1 MQQKPGK
8 AACLSMG
15 TIEKEHK
22 SNHCKMLTTNLQYFS
37 LFTFYFFHCNQQA
50 KSEFTHQAFFFMTQ
64 QAHLISLPPP
74 PPPRPRPRIL
84 LRLTHHFLSPS
95 IFKASCGENA
105 WGTQGTLW
113 AKEAGLQIP
122 LRRGP
127 PRTPGSQSP
136 PLAARSTVPSA
147 QERTCLAAR
156 ARTHTHTHT
165 HTHST
170 GSRAYTPACPC
181 LD

>member
-1 MQQKPGK
+1 MKK
-8 AACLSMG
+8 
-15 TIEKEHK
+15 
-22 SNHCKMLTTNLQYFS
+22 
-37 LFTFYFFHCNQQA
+37 
-50 KSEFTHQAFFFMTQ
+50 
-64 QAHLISLPPP
+64 
-74 PPPRPRPRIL
+74 
-84 LRLTHHFLSPS
+84 
-95 IFKASCGENA
+95 NA
-105 WGTQGTLW
+105 WGTQRTLW

-165 HTHST
+165 HTQH
-170 GSRAYTPACPC
+170 RLACLHTRVPVLRLSPSGLCTPC
-181 LD
+181 LHDLTFRQNNTQGARLPVSPRSTPPPPPPSPPSGPDPRSRQPALQGRRTKGAPEQLAGPEGSLALQTPGDGGWRGVPGSLTGAPSAVRAL